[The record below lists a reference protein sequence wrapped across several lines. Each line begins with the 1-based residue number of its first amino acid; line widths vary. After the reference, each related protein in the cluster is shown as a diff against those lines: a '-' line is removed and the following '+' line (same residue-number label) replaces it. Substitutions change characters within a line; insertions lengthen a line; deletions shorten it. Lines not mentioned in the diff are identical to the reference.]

1 MQNHSTTAAI
11 VGLGLNA
18 TDTLIRVPHFP
29 AMDSK
34 IQFHDIRVEPGG
46 EVATALVACSRWGLR
61 TRYIGKVGDDAAGRM
76 QAEEFARAGVE
87 AELMVVPECRSQ
99 CSFILVDE
107 SVGERT
113 IIWNRDARL
122 EVQAE
127 ELRREWFEGARA
139 LHLNGN
145 STAAMLQAAR
155 WARRSGAAVTIDVD
169 SFYPGVEAV
178 LEHVDYLIASREF
191 PARLTGDASLLNSLP
206 ALQKRFR
213 SRLAA
218 ATLGREGVLAWDGQR
233 FLYSAAYV
241 VDTVDTTGAGD
252 VFHGAFLYG
261 LLQGWELERTLEF
274 SCAAAALNC
283 ASIGARG
290 GIRPINEIEKL
301 RREGARRPAA
311 YSRAE
316 LEEARARQ

>member
-1 MQNHSTTAAI
+1 MQIRSTAATI

-34 IQFHDIRVEPGG
+34 VQFHDVRVEPGG
-46 EVATALVACSRWGLR
+46 EVATALVACSFWGLR
-61 TRYIGKVGDDAAGRM
+61 TRYIGKVGDDDAGRM

-87 AELMVVPECRSQ
+87 TELMVVPDCRSQ

-122 EVQAE
+122 EVHPE
-127 ELRREWFEGARA
+127 ELRREWFESARA

-155 WARRSGAAVTIDVD
+155 WARESGAAVTIDVD
-169 SFYPGVEAV
+169 SVYPGVEAV
-178 LEHVDYLIASREF
+178 LEHVDYLIASRGF
-191 PARLTGDASLLNSLP
+191 PARLTGEASLLTSLP
-206 ALQKRFR
+206 ALQKRSR

-233 FLYSAAYV
+233 FLYSAAYI

-261 LLQGWELERTLEF
+261 LLQGWEVGRTLEF

-290 GIRPINEIEKL
+290 GIRPIHEIENL
-301 RREGARRPAA
+301 RREGTRYPAA
-311 YSRAE
+311 YSKLE